1 MTDYIEPSNAD
12 IAAAPDSVQG
22 YLDNLIAERDTLADR
37 AAELEAALKSL
48 ERRATTVS
56 DLGAVTGPQW
66 TKLTIGILGARTTL
80 KGADHD

>member
-37 AAELEAALKSL
+37 AAELEAALN
-48 ERRATTVS
+48 
-56 DLGAVTGPQW
+56 
-66 TKLTIGILGARTTL
+66 TILSASEFYSHVGTDGIAAL